1 MGRSDWLHV
10 CRSGCW
16 TPPWLDEA
24 FVAFVKAYGKDLKKA
39 NLLQNGEWNPLKAR
53 WSKADLKKALANE
66 AKIQMKLR
74 EMAVG
79 TMKSSSFLNYKTV
92 QSVKG

>member
-1 MGRSDWLHV
+1 M
-10 CRSGCW
+10 
-16 TPPWLDEA
+16 
-24 FVAFVKAYGKDLKKA
+24 KAYGKDLKKA